1 MQTCDGHFTA
11 GFFAE
16 ATGRTTAV
24 GVGETDDV
32 AGSDVIDDRG
42 DIILGIVGAG
52 GIPDIADETE
62 TALEREPAF
71 EADEISF
78 VSDPVLEAE
87 ESPRLK
93 TPNSPS
99 RSGCNAAFRAS
110 LARTS
115 AS

>member
-1 MQTCDGHFTA
+1 MQTCDKHFTA

-16 ATGRTTAV
+16 TTGRTTAV
-24 GVGETDDV
+24 GAGEPDDV
-32 AGSDVIDDRG
+32 VGSDVIDDRG

-62 TALEREPAF
+62 TALE
-71 EADEISF
+71 ADEISF

-99 RSGCNAAFRAS
+99 RSGCSAAFRAS